1 MSWYLKVL
9 KKYAVF
15 SGRARRKEY
24 WMFVLF
30 NIIVSLALGFVAG
43 FAGALVGAD
52 LSALSTIYSLAIF
65 IPSVSV
71 GVRRMHDT
79 NRSGWWLF
87 LFVPL
92 FFNGHPNDNQYG
104 PDPKADAPGNAYGQ
118 NDALRLTPRHDDTLQ
133 QVKTLTRPCPDCGEP
148 ILLVARKCKHCG
160 SAVAPIG
167 AEPSGA
173 TPLPESR
180 PTVAGAA
187 RRFCS
192 ECGSQMLESDK
203 FCQKCGTAQETLSR

>member
-52 LSALSTIYSLAIF
+52 LSALSTIYTLAVF

-79 NRSGWWLF
+79 NRSGWWIF
-87 LFVPL
+87 LVVPL
-92 FFNGHPNDNQYG
+92 FFNGHPNDNYYG
-104 PDPKADAPGNAYGQ
+104 PDPKADAPGNADGQ
-118 NDALRLTPRHDDTLQ
+118 N
-133 QVKTLTRPCPDCGEP
+133 
-148 ILLVARKCKHCG
+148 
-160 SAVAPIG
+160 S
-167 AEPSGA
+167 A
-173 TPLPESR
+173 TPPSLGLR
-180 PTVAGAA
+180 
-187 RRFCS
+187 
-192 ECGSQMLESDK
+192 
-203 FCQKCGTAQETLSR
+203 